1 MYLNASPLK
10 KAVLLYIYFAMIYVI
25 LHTKMQKKNLHEES
39 NNYQTE
45 CCCCTSGLLLSD
57 CNTPKNVGLLV
68 KNCQAS
74 RVSVILS
81 ATSVLISSL
90 SSLLWK
96 ESQTEERS
104 WRKGSS

>member
-1 MYLNASPLK
+1 M
-10 KAVLLYIYFAMIYVI
+10 
-25 LHTKMQKKNLHEES
+25 KN
-39 NNYQTE
+39 QT
-45 CCCCTSGLLLSD
+45 TIRLSAAAAARQVC

>member
-1 MYLNASPLK
+1 
-10 KAVLLYIYFAMIYVI
+10 
-25 LHTKMQKKNLHEES
+25 MQKKNLHEES

-45 CCCCTSGLLLSD
+45 YCCCGTSGLFLSD
-57 CNTPKNVGLLV
+57 CNTPKNVGLFV

-81 ATSVLISSL
+81 ATSVFISSL